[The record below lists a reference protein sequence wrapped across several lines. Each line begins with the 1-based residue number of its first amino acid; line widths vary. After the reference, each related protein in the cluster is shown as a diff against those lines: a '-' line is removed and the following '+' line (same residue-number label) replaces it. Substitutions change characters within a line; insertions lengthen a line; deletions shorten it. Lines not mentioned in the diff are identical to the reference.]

1 MKENS
6 VKYKTMNLPDSL
18 VAELTIWREA
28 YSNIKGKRV
37 TFAEMLTD
45 MIACNEKFKW
55 WRNSGREIITEYKAI
70 HLAEAKGISLKK
82 KKKKV
87 IKHDNDQS
95 TSSRGQNSVY
105 SGAYTMLDSGYV
117 WNKDWREIDW

>member
-1 MKENS
+1 MKEDK
-6 VKYKTMNLPDSL
+6 VKYKTLNLPEAL
-18 VAELTIWREA
+18 VDELTIWKEA
-28 YSNIKGKRV
+28 YSHINGKRV

-55 WRNSGREIITEYKAI
+55 WRNSGRDIVTEYKAI
-70 HLAEAKGISLKK
+70 QLSEARGISLKQARR
-82 KKKKV
+82 KV
-87 IKHDNDQS
+87 IEHDNDQS

-117 WNKDWREIDW
+117 WNKDWKEIE